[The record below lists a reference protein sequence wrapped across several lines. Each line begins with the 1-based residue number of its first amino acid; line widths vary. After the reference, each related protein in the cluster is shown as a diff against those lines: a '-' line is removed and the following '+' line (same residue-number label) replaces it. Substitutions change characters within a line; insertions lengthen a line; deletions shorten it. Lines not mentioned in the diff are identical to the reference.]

1 MPRLKMLILPGK
13 SFYLR
18 LAKAYVGFC
27 TCLLLI
33 TGELLIIFYTHIIN
47 DNGH

>member
-27 TCLLLI
+27 TCLLLT
-33 TGELLIIFYTHIIN
+33 TGALGGGGWGGGGGVMVL
-47 DNGH
+47 